1 MEEVEEE
8 AEEELI
14 EGEGEEVDVDG
25 VEAEPVKDSAMG
37 EEATVQETTSQ
48 PAPPDNKKGYD
59 FCSIASV
66 VSHACTIVVRDPNFG
81 LNVTLNYSP
90 GEPNPPASAQ
100 EKSAP
105 LPVVVTK
112 EEKKA
117 VSSLSPAEVGR

>member
-8 AEEELI
+8 EVEEELI

-48 PAPPDNKKGYD
+48 PAPPDNKKGYE

-66 VSHACTIVVRDPNFG
+66 VSHACTIVVRDSNFG
-81 LNVTLNYSP
+81 LNVIYF
-90 GEPNPPASAQ
+90 
-100 EKSAP
+100 
-105 LPVVVTK
+105 
-112 EEKKA
+112 
-117 VSSLSPAEVGR
+117 

>member
-25 VEAEPVKDSAMG
+25 VETEAVKDSAMG

-59 FCSIASV
+59 FCSIACVMSQ
-66 VSHACTIVVRDPNFG
+66 ACIISKYVIH
-81 LNVTLNYSP
+81 TLGSM
-90 GEPNPPASAQ
+90 
-100 EKSAP
+100 
-105 LPVVVTK
+105 
-112 EEKKA
+112 
-117 VSSLSPAEVGR
+117 